1 MNSTKFLGGT
11 VIMDGTNN
19 VCMAVD
25 AEVLIRVFLKALNR
39 ENLINN
45 KTYLEAVD
53 VLERGEV
60 ENYVDKKYV

>member
-1 MNSTKFLGGT
+1 
-11 VIMDGTNN
+11 MDGTNN

-53 VLERGEV
+53 VLERGGV